1 MTNNQVYIERRR
13 KIHSL
18 MPTYSILVMFSGTA
32 PQKSADEAYLY
43 TVQKN
48 FYYLTGLDREQFV
61 YLAVKKADQVEEM
74 VFIKRPDPT
83 KEKWTG
89 FRMREEEVRE
99 VSGIEKVLYEE
110 DFSAFWNRLM
120 VPGNFSEVYLD
131 LEAREMQGALSPAQ
145 HFAGQLRTYH
155 PYLMIRNVYPVIA
168 EMRRFKSEEEVE
180 AIRKAIAITS
190 DGLKSLWKNAR
201 PGMKEH
207 QLEAYFN
214 FDLKMAGVKEFAF
227 PSIVASGPNGTI
239 LHYVENDREVQD
251 GDMVLLDLGAQYGYY
266 SADISRTFPANG
278 KFSARQKEL
287 YEIVLKAQAAVIE
300 AIKPG
305 FPMKELNEITKKV
318 LTEELKRIGLIQEAS
333 ELSNYYY
340 HGVSHYLG
348 LDTHDVGVYD
358 GELQPG
364 MVITVEPGLYVAQE
378 QIGIRIEDDVLVTKD
393 GAEVLSS
400 AIPKQ
405 VADIEAIMATGK

>member
-1 MTNNQVYIERRR
+1 MTMSQTYASRRA
-13 KIHSL
+13 KVHAFMSNF
-18 MPTYSILVMFSGTA
+18 SVLVMFSGTA

-48 FYYLTGLDREQFV
+48 FYYMTGLDREQFV

-74 VFIKRPDPT
+74 VFIEKPDPS

-89 FRMREEEVRE
+89 FRMREEQVRE

-110 DFSAFWNRLM
+110 DFAAFWNRLM
-120 VPGNFSEVYLD
+120 VPGNFTEVFLD
-131 LEAREMQGALSPAQ
+131 LEAREMQGALSSAQ
-145 HFAGQLRTYH
+145 HFAEQLGTYH
-155 PYLMIRNVYPVIA
+155 PYLMIRNVYPIIA
-168 EMRRFKSEEEVE
+168 ELRRFKSEEEVD

-214 FDLKMAGVKEFAF
+214 FELKMAGVKDFAF

-251 GDMVLLDLGAQYGYY
+251 GELVLLDLGAQHGYY
-266 SADISRTFPANG
+266 SADISRTFPVNG
-278 KFSARQKEL
+278 KFSPRQKEL

-318 LTEELKRIGLIQEAS
+318 LTEELMRIGLIKEDS
-333 ELSNYYY
+333 ELANYYY

>member
-1 MTNNQVYIERRR
+1 MTMSQTYAARRA
-13 KIHSL
+13 KVHAF
-18 MPTYSILVMFSGTA
+18 MPNISVLVMFSGTA

-48 FYYLTGLDREQFV
+48 FYYMTGLDREQFV

-74 VFIKRPDPT
+74 VFIERPDPS

-89 FRMREEEVRE
+89 FRMREDEVRE

-110 DFSAFWNRLM
+110 DFAAFWNRLM
-120 VPGNFSEVYLD
+120 IPGNFTEVYLD
-131 LEAREMQGALSPAQ
+131 LEAREMQGALSSAQ
-145 HFAGQLRTYH
+145 HFSETLRTYH
-155 PYLMIRNVYPVIA
+155 PYLMIRNVYPIIA
-168 EMRRFKSEEEVE
+168 ELRRFKSEEEVR

-207 QLEAYFN
+207 QLEAFFN
-214 FDLKMAGVKEFAF
+214 FELKMAGVKDFAF

-251 GDMVLLDLGAQYGYY
+251 GELVLLDLGAQYGYY

-318 LTEELKRIGLIQEAS
+318 LTEELMRIGLIKEDS
-333 ELSNYYY
+333 ELANYYY

-378 QIGIRIEDDVLVTKD
+378 QIEIRIEDDVLVTKD

>member
-1 MTNNQVYIERRR
+1 
-13 KIHSL
+13 
-18 MPTYSILVMFSGTA
+18 
-32 PQKSADEAYLY
+32 
-43 TVQKN
+43 
-48 FYYLTGLDREQFV
+48 
-61 YLAVKKADQVEEM
+61 
-74 VFIKRPDPT
+74 
-83 KEKWTG
+83 
-89 FRMREEEVRE
+89 
-99 VSGIEKVLYEE
+99 
-110 DFSAFWNRLM
+110 
-120 VPGNFSEVYLD
+120 
-131 LEAREMQGALSPAQ
+131 
-145 HFAGQLRTYH
+145 
-155 PYLMIRNVYPVIA
+155 
-168 EMRRFKSEEEVE
+168 
-180 AIRKAIAITS
+180 
-190 DGLKSLWKNAR
+190 
-201 PGMKEH
+201 MKEH

-214 FDLKMAGVKEFAF
+214 FDLKMAGVKDFAF

-251 GDMVLLDLGAQYGYY
+251 GELVLLDLGAQYGYY

-318 LTEELKRIGLIQEAS
+318 LTEELMRIGLIKEDS
-333 ELSNYYY
+333 ELANYYY